1 MEIEVNEYN
10 HLKLE
15 CERLEKILEE
25 KDIETEK
32 LYDKIDSLSFR
43 IEELET
49 EKSDL
54 EYEIVDKTTKFML
67 YKFLLG
73 IMRMQ

>member
-10 HLKLE
+10 HLKIE

>member
-1 MEIEVNEYN
+1 MRATR
-10 HLKLE
+10 K
-15 CERLEKILEE
+15 KILEE

-54 EYEIVDKTTKFML
+54 EYEIVDKNDEIYALQISVRDYEDAVAMIKRAL
-67 YKFLLG
+67 INY
-73 IMRMQ
+73 